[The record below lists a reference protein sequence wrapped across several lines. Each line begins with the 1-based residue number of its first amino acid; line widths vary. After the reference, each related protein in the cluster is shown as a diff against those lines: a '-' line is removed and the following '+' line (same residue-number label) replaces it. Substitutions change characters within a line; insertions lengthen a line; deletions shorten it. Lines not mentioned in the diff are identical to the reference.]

1 MIGLLAL
8 QGLATTSC
16 SDWLNLMPND
26 GVPLDEFWKTKE
38 DVRSVVNGA
47 YLSMTASALVQRL
60 FLYGEWR
67 ADMITTGRRT
77 HSSIVSVFNGEISI
91 DNSFLDWASFYTTIN
106 ICNTIL
112 KFAPAAQ
119 ANDPTFSE
127 TQLKEYE

>member
-8 QGLATTSC
+8 QGMTTTSC

-47 YLSMTASALVQRL
+47 YLSMTANELVQRL

-77 HSSIVSVFNGEISI
+77 NSSIVSVFNGEISI
-91 DNSFLDWASFYTTIN
+91 DNTYLDWASFYQTIN

-112 KFAPAAQ
+112 KFAPTAQ
-119 ANDPTFSE
+119 ANDPTF
-127 TQLKEYE
+127 QKRN

>member
-1 MIGLLAL
+1 MIGLLSL
-8 QGLATTSC
+8 QGMTTTSC

-26 GVPLDEFWKTKE
+26 GVPLDEFWKPKE

-77 HSSIVSVFNGEISI
+77 NSSMVSVFNGEISI
-91 DNSFLDWASFYTTIN
+91 DNTYLDWASFYQTIN
-106 ICNTIL
+106 L
-112 KFAPAAQ
+112 P
-119 ANDPTFSE
+119 
-127 TQLKEYE
+127 